1 MVEIR
6 NARPDDRD
14 AIELLTRLLLSER
27 EEIFESKR
35 FEWGIL
41 RRLYDPVQRHGIFV
55 AEEMDEQ
62 YQHKKIVG
70 MIVAEIRVDPFGF
83 SEGYIKQFFVRPD
96 YRKKGH
102 GALLLQTAIE
112 HFRGMDIEKVKVN
125 VKTSAQ
131 DAFLLYS
138 HQNFQPKY
146 TVMELN
152 LKNTPTESC
161 KSDENQTGFD
171 TDSEQ

>member
-6 NARPDDRD
+6 NAIPDDRD

-27 EEIFESKR
+27 DETFESKR

-55 AEEMDEQ
+55 AEELDEQ

-112 HFRGMDIEKVKVN
+112 HFKEMNIEKVKVN
-125 VKTSAQ
+125 VKTTAQ

-138 HQNFQPKY
+138 HQNFKSKY

-152 LKNTPTESC
+152 LKNSPIQTSELED
-161 KSDENQTGFD
+161 KNTGFD
-171 TDSEQ
+171 SDFE